1 VPTQTLA
8 FIDFETTGLSP
19 DNGDRLIEVG
29 VAVLESASLRIVDR
43 YQSLICPGRSVP
55 SFVTQ
60 LTGITSSDVRNA
72 PAASRVLQ
80 ELHSFL
86 GTTPLAA
93 HNASFEKRFL
103 DAEYARVGLARQQE
117 LICTMR
123 VARRVYPDAPNHKL
137 GTLVDYARVPRS
149 GRFHRAL
156 DDAEMTAG
164 LWAEMRKRVSQDY
177 GLSSVSDEFMQKIQA
192 VPVRGGLRSLA
203 AGYAAEPVPL
213 SGTNN
218 RA

>member
-1 VPTQTLA
+1 VPTEALA

-19 DNGDRLIEVG
+19 DSGDRLIEVG
-29 VAVLESASLRIVDR
+29 VAVMESASLQIVDR
-43 YQSLICPGRSVP
+43 YQSLINPGRSIP
-55 SFVTQ
+55 YFVTE
-60 LTGITSSDVRNA
+60 LTGISASDVRGA
-72 PAASRVLQ
+72 PSASSVLQ

-86 GTTPLAA
+86 GATPLAA

-103 DAEYARVGLARQQE
+103 DAEYSRVGLQRQQE

-137 GTLVDYARVPRS
+137 GTLIDYARVPRS

-164 LWAEMRKRVSQDY
+164 LWAEMCKRVSQDY
-177 GLSSVSDEFMQKIQA
+177 GLNNVSDEFMQKIQS
-192 VPVRGGLRSLA
+192 VPVKGGITNL
-203 AGYAAEPVPL
+203 L
-213 SGTNN
+213 SPRQSGV
-218 RA
+218 RHQ